1 MIKNHESLIERTVET
16 WLQEARRDQPIP
28 KDAAMTLRRSL
39 FWTCVAPACCWAALT
54 FSPLAAKAGAD
65 DTSAPVPAPAVRA
78 IQVFP
83 ESLSLDGPRDVRRV
97 LVTGLTADG
106 SRVDFSGSAMYD
118 PSSDGL
124 VIDQIGYAHGLTDG
138 SYQVKVSAGGRSVE
152 LPVTVKNAV
161 SPRPVSFVR
170 DVMPVISRVGC
181 NAGTCHGS
189 AKGKRGFKL
198 SLRGYDPEFDYL
210 QLVDDLAGR
219 RFNRSAPDQS
229 LMLLKPTQG
238 VPHEG
243 GLVLEPGSPAYKI
256 LYDWIAQGVQSDVA
270 KTSRVAS
277 LEVFPK
283 VTELAKEGDSQQLLV
298 LAHFPDGTDRDV
310 TLDAIFSSS
319 VPDVTTVT
327 PLGLVTSVR
336 RGEAS
341 ILVRYE
347 GVFGVNN
354 VTVMGDRSGFVW
366 APRPES
372 NYIDTLVNQKLQKVK
387 ILPSP
392 PCTDAEFYRRV
403 SIDLTGV
410 PPTPEKIRA
419 FLADPAESSAKRNRM
434 IDELIDSR
442 EYVAHWTHKWA
453 DLLEANRKLLGDK
466 ANWAFVRWIE
476 HAVARNLPY
485 DQMVRDLITA
495 RGGSLENPAVNYY
508 RAAKEPVV
516 ALENA
521 TQLFLGIRFA
531 CNKCHDHPFE
541 RWTQS
546 QYYGMAAF
554 WGQVGMKNGLREGE
568 QVVYD
573 RSTGEVTHP
582 KDGRV
587 MPPSFPYDHPG
598 KIRKTAG
605 RREQLADWLTAPENP
620 FFAKSIVNRVWSYFL
635 GKGIIDPV
643 DDIRSSN
650 PPSNPPLLDALEK
663 DFVTHGFDLRHLMRT
678 IAQSQTYQSS
688 IVTNAFNEDDLANFS
703 HAVPRRLTAEELLD
717 ALNQAAGH
725 TPNFSGVPTGFRADQ
740 LPDSQVAQGG
750 FLDLFG
756 RPPRET
762 PCECERSSE
771 VSLSQAL
778 NLVNGPTISDALI
791 DPKGRIAQ
799 LMKQNP
805 DDKTIVEEM
814 YLAALSRFPTPQEF
828 EKAKAYLD
836 QAGSKSEGAQ
846 DLLWALINSPAF
858 LFNR

>member
-1 MIKNHESLIERTVET
+1 MMMRRQPFWTRFAPICAWVALAALPSAVSAGDDAPAP
-16 WLQEARRDQPIP
+16 QAAPEARAIEVVPD
-28 KDAAMTLRRSL
+28 
-39 FWTCVAPACCWAALT
+39 ALT
-54 FSPLAAKAGAD
+54 LN
-65 DTSAPVPAPAVRA
+65 
-78 IQVFP
+78 
-83 ESLSLDGPRDVRRV
+83 GPRDVRRV
-97 LVTGLTADG
+97 LVTGTTADG
-106 SRVDFSGSAMYD
+106 GHVDLSGSATYAAPGEGVSVD
-118 PSSDGL
+118 DA
-124 VIDQIGYAHGLTDG
+124 GYVHGLKDG
-138 SYQVKVSAGGRSVE
+138 AYQIKVSAGGKTVD
-152 LPVTVKNAV
+152 LPVTVKNAAT
-161 SPRPVSFVR
+161 PEPVSFLR

-198 SLRGYDPEFDYL
+198 SLRGYDPDFDYL

-243 GLVLEPGSPAYKI
+243 GHVLEPGSAAYKV
-256 LYDWIAQGVQSDVA
+256 LYDWIAQGVQSDVGKA
-270 KTSRVAS
+270 SRVAT

-283 VTELAKEGDSQQLLV
+283 VIDLAQEGETQQLLV
-298 LAHFPDGTDRDV
+298 LAHYPDGSNRDV
-310 TLDAIFSSS
+310 TLDAIFTSS
-319 VPDVTTVT
+319 VPDVATVSAT
-327 PLGLVTSVR
+327 GHVIAVR

-347 GVFGVNN
+347 GVFGVDN
-354 VTVMGDRSGFVW
+354 VSVMGDRTGFVW
-366 APRPES
+366 APRPEN
-372 NYIDTLVNQKLQKVK
+372 NYIDALVNQKLQKVK

-392 PCTDAEFYRRV
+392 LCTDAEFYRRV
-403 SIDLTGV
+403 SIDLTGL
-410 PPTPEKIRA
+410 PPSPEKIRT
-419 FLADPAESSAKRNRM
+419 FLADKSDSAAKRNKV
-434 IDELIDSR
+434 IDELIDSP
-442 EYVAHWTHKWA
+442 EFVAHWTHKWA
-453 DLLEANRKLLGDK
+453 DLLQANRKLLGDR
-466 ANWAFVRWIE
+466 ATWSFVRWIE
-476 HAVARNLPY
+476 RAVAHNMPY
-485 DQMVRDLITA
+485 DQMVRALMTA
-495 RGGSLENPAVNYY
+495 RGGSSENPAVNYF
-508 RAAKEPVV
+508 RASKEPAV

-521 TQLFLGIRFA
+521 TQLFLGIRFS

-546 QYYGMAAF
+546 QYYGMAAY
-554 WGQVGMKNGLREGE
+554 WGQVGVKNGMREGE

-573 RSTGEVTHP
+573 RTTGEVTHP
-582 KDGRV
+582 KDGHV
-587 MPPSFPYDHPG
+587 MPPSFPYDHTG
-598 KIRKTAG
+598 KIKTAAS

-620 FFAKSIVNRVWSYFL
+620 YFARSIVNRVWSYFL

-650 PPSNPPLLDALEK
+650 PASNPPLLDALEK
-663 DFVTHGFDLRHLMRT
+663 DFLEHGFDLRHLMRT
-678 IAQSQTYQSS
+678 IAQSQTYQAS
-688 IVTNAFNEDDLANFS
+688 IVTNKFNEDDASNFS
-703 HAVPRRLTAEELLD
+703 HAIPRRLTAEELLD
-717 ALNQAAGH
+717 ALNQATGRK
-725 TPNFSGVPTGFRADQ
+725 PNFPGLPAGFRADQ
-740 LPDSQVAQGG
+740 LPDSQVSQGG

-791 DPKGRIAQ
+791 DPNGRIVQ

-805 DDKTIVEEM
+805 DDKAIVEEM
-814 YLAALSRFPTPQEF
+814 YLAAFSRYPTAPEF

-836 QAGSKSEGAQ
+836 QAESKTDGAQ